1 MIMNELFI
9 KQFFSEKGQLSNS
22 VDDYRVRQEQV
33 DISVLIDE
41 AITHKK
47 KLIVEAGTGIGKTF
61 A

>member
-22 VDDYRVRQEQV
+22 IDDYRVRQEQV

-47 KLIVEAGTGIGKTF
+47 KINC
-61 A
+61 